1 MVIGKIMNP
10 VKKIIYIIFPFIN
23 LYFSNKKIDEK
34 YKKLS
39 NENYEIQVDNN
50 AEEIFKKLKSINCKE
65 LKRKKIIEDKGK
77 SILLIITLSGTLLI
91 GTINILYNPTNT
103 DILFIIFI
111 IGIIYLIIS
120 VFEILPVVNTI
131 AFNDEYMEDI
141 FNIDEYKNKNFKI
154 NFSKKEYSER
164 IGEMIKNIKLNQLN
178 ILKKSNNL
186 SCTLSTLKISFI
198 LILIFLILATINTYF
213 GLITLYKYILNILML
228 INY

>member
-91 GTINILYNPTNT
+91 GTINKLYNPTNT

-164 IGEMIKNIKLNQLN
+164 IGEMIKKIKLNQLN

>member
-1 MVIGKIMNP
+1 MVIGKIMNL

-34 YKKLS
+34 YEKLS

-50 AEEIFKKLKSINCKE
+50 AEEIFQKLKSINCKE

-91 GTINILYNPTNT
+91 GTINILYNPKNT

-141 FNIDEYKNKNFKI
+141 FNIGEYKNKNFKI

-178 ILKKSNNL
+178 IIKKSNNL
-186 SCTLSTLKISFI
+186 SCTLSTLKICFI

-213 GLITLYKYILNILML
+213 GLITLYKYILNLLML